1 MNKRNLQK
9 KHILKRNVYKKKQ
22 NKQTN
27 RTEKVYNQGIKE
39 SCNVACTSAPWLI
52 V

>member
-9 KHILKRNVYKKKQ
+9 KHILKRNVYKK
-22 NKQTN
+22 NKTQTN